1 VKPVLQ
7 WMLLVFGL
15 SAGVIAHAH
24 EVRPAYLE
32 ISEAKDGPV
41 TVRWR
46 QPIMGEYTIAIAPV
60 LSAGWLD
67 GEPQRRYV
75 TTDSLVKVWT
85 VPAPHGPLAG
95 QSLTIRGLDKT
106 ITDTL
111 VRITFADGHI
121 VSCILNASHPLM
133 QIPAT
138 RGMSLSLP
146 GYLQLGINHIWS
158 GPDHLLYILG
168 LILLISSLR
177 SLVTTIT
184 AFTLAH
190 SITLACAA
198 LGLIHL
204 RPAPVEAVIA
214 LSIVYVAVEL
224 VRKQRGLTDIAT
236 RKPWIIAFVFGL
248 LHGFGFAG
256 ALRQAGLPEN
266 SIASALF
273 LFNVGIEVGQL
284 LFVFMVLALVRLLH
298 WSTPALR
305 ARVFTLAPY
314 GIGSIASFWLIQRLI
329 VIF

>member
-1 VKPVLQ
+1 MNARAQLLFLFFSLFTGVL
-7 WMLLVFGL
+7 V
-15 SAGVIAHAH
+15 HAH

-32 ISEAKDGPV
+32 ITEHGDGAV

-67 GEPQRRYV
+67 GEPGRRY
-75 TTDSLVKVWT
+75 TTADSLVKVWT
-85 VPAPHGPLAG
+85 VPMHHGELAG
-95 QSLTIRGLDKT
+95 QTLTIRGLDRT

-111 VRITFADGHI
+111 VRITFTDGK
-121 VSCILNASHPLM
+121 VLSRILNASHPFM
-133 QIPAT
+133 QIPDT
-138 RGMSLSLP
+138 RGLSLSLS
-146 GYLQLGINHIWS
+146 GYLQLGIGHIWS

-190 SITLACAA
+190 SITLACAV
-198 LGLIHL
+198 LGLIRL

-224 VRKQRGLTDIAT
+224 VRKQRGLSDIAT
-236 RKPWIIAFVFGL
+236 RKPWVIAFVFGL

-256 ALRQAGLPEN
+256 ALRQAGLPED

-284 LFVFMVLALVRLLH
+284 LFVLLVLGFLKLLQ
-298 WSTPALR
+298 WSTPVLRTRAFAL
-305 ARVFTLAPY
+305 VPY
-314 GIGSIASFWLIQRLI
+314 GIGSIASFWLIQRLT